1 MHRRQRRLCHLPD
14 GSRSRLLSG
23 LRSQTIIVGAIAIA
37 ICLIAASFVF
47 SSVHSGGEA
56 KRVIRTQRGSVPANP
71 TAEEQTGQRGI
82 IRSCGEEVGVGPET
96 TCDLGMQ
103 VWREEQRSGS
113 ASAVSVE
120 DPASGEEISLGCE
133 GGGASASIVCAG
145 DGATVYLAG
154 P

>member
-1 MHRRQRRLCHLPD
+1 MHRGQQRLRHLPD

-37 ICLIAASFVF
+37 ICLIAASLVF

-56 KRVIRTQRGSVPANP
+56 KRVIRTQRGSVPAGP
-71 TAEEQTGQRGI
+71 KAEEQTGQRGI

-96 TCDLGMQ
+96 SCDLGMQ
-103 VWREEQRSGS
+103 VWREEQSSGS
-113 ASAVSVE
+113 ASTITLG
-120 DPASGEEISLGCE
+120 DQASGDEIALECE
-133 GGGASASIVCAG
+133 GGGASASIVCTG

>member
-1 MHRRQRRLCHLPD
+1 
-14 GSRSRLLSG
+14 

-37 ICLIAASFVF
+37 ICLVAAALVF
-47 SSVHSGGEA
+47 ASQRKEGGVERLIHTSNSEA
-56 KRVIRTQRGSVPANP
+56 SNSEAENRVPASSAS
-71 TAEEQTGQRGI
+71 TQGV

-103 VWREEQRSGS
+103 VWREEQSSGS
-113 ASAVSVE
+113 ASTITV
-120 DPASGEEISLGCE
+120 DDHASGEEISLVCE